1 MERDPTRWD
10 RKTIVM
16 VDEAGMM
23 DNAIMVHLLYG
34 AERSGA
40 KLILAGDDRQ
50 FASVSRG
57 GMFTELVNLQGAAEL
72 KTVLRQRQAYQAKAS
87 EDFARGDIHAAL
99 RAYDARGQI
108 VWCDGLADARQRA
121 VAAQASITGPSF
133 LYASTNKE
141 VEELNRAEQLRRRAD
156 LYATGEQIQAHGF
169 KTVRGH
175 VSIAAGE
182 RVQFYETDRQ
192 LGVATS
198 EFGTV
203 KAVAPRQ
210 MEIVKD
216 DGTTVAFD
224 LVKYDKWGLGYSG
237 TGYKGQGKTQPR
249 TAAVY
254 DNAYAWDARAAYVIG
269 TRHREDYRLFVPREL
284 APDLTVLT
292 GQIMRQRED
301 NGSSLRFEAAENHH
315 VRQGLAANAAS
326 EKLRGALEKGREA
339 LIAAQAERVRLRL
352 IEEMKKAQELKHTLR
367 PGRGPRLGR

>member
-1 MERDPTRWD
+1 
-10 RKTIVM
+10 M

-23 DNAIMVHLLYG
+23 DNAIMAKLLKG
-34 AERSGA
+34 AEQSGA

-57 GMFTELVNLQGAAEL
+57 GMFTELVNRHGAAEL
-72 KTVLRQRQAYQAKAS
+72 KTVLRQRQAYQAKTS

-99 RAYDARGQI
+99 EAYDRRGQI
-108 VWCDGLADARQRA
+108 VWCGSLADARQRA
-121 VAAQASITGPSF
+121 VAAQTSMDSPSF

-141 VEELNRAEQLRRRAD
+141 VEELNRAEQQRRRAD
-156 LYATGEQIQAHGF
+156 LSVKGNPIQAHEF
-169 KTVRGH
+169 KTVRGD

-182 RVQFYETDRQ
+182 RVQFYETDRK

-203 KAVAPRQ
+203 KAVTPGR

-216 DGTTVAFD
+216 DGATVTFD
-224 LVKYDKWGLGYSG
+224 PVKYDKWGLGYSG

-254 DNAYAWDARAAYVIG
+254 DNPYAWDARAAYVIG
-269 TRHREDYRLFVPREL
+269 TRHKEDYRLFVPREL
-284 APDLTVLT
+284 APDLAALT

-301 NGSSLRFEAAENHH
+301 KGASLRFEATQTNRAHSG
-315 VRQGLAANAAS
+315 VTGDQ
-326 EKLRGALEKGREA
+326 KLRASLEKGREA
-339 LIAAQAERVRLRL
+339 LIAAQAERARQA
-352 IEEMKKAQELKHTLR
+352 EEMRKAQELRNALR
-367 PGRGPRLGR
+367 PRGPRLGR